1 MIEDVDRRFAL
12 TGLVSLLLPVPRALA
27 AAPKGEGAKFPV
39 RINDLMV
46 MDARTQTRFHLF
58 RDLIRDRVAV
68 INFMFVG
75 CSTICPM
82 QSSILARAQKLLA
95 PELGRQI
102 LFASVSISP
111 LSDTPAKLVQFA
123 DAHGSGAGWHFLR
136 GGIRETQKLQEGF
149 DSFAPIRDDHPPVF
163 CIGRASADRWTRLY
177 GMPKPDQVA
186 REARNWLRSA

>member
-1 MIEDVDRRFAL
+1 MTENVGRRLAIAGIGSLFLPAL
-12 TGLVSLLLPVPRALA
+12 RLLA
-27 AAPKGEGAKFPV
+27 AAPDGEGAKFPV

-46 MDARTQTRFHLF
+46 TDARSRTSFNLF

-95 PELGRQI
+95 PELGPKI
-102 LFASVSISP
+102 VFASVSISP
-111 LSDTPAKLVQFA
+111 LSDTPTKLVQFA
-123 DAHGSGAGWHFLR
+123 DAHGAGAGWYFLR
-136 GGIRETQKLQEGF
+136 GGIRETQRLQEGF

-163 CIGRASADRWTRLY
+163 CIGRASAERWTRLY
-177 GMPKPDQVA
+177 GMPKPGQVA
-186 REARNWLRSA
+186 REARGWLRSA

>member
-1 MIEDVDRRFAL
+1 MSDLDRRAAL
-12 TGLVSLLLPVPRALA
+12 AGLVSLLLPAPCAFA
-27 AAPKGEGAKFPV
+27 AAKDGSAAKFPV
-39 RINDLMV
+39 RINDLTV
-46 MDARTQTRFHLF
+46 TDARTRSQFNLF

-82 QSSILARAQKLLA
+82 QTSILARTQKLLA
-95 PELGRQI
+95 PELGRKI
-102 LFASVSISP
+102 IFASVSISP

-123 DAHGSGAGWHFLR
+123 DAHAAGAGWHFLR

-163 CIGRASADRWTRLY
+163 CIGRASAERWTRLY

-186 REARNWLRSA
+186 REVRGWLRSA